1 MTKTDFRIREITE
14 DDILSVQFMHYG
26 VIHEPWVWDIHG
38 YLTALDGL
46 GFVAE
51 NGKLAGYVLSARN
64 GHQARIDYLLVLPQY
79 RRNGIATN
87 LANAA
92 VERHKEEG
100 AEKLFV
106 NISAGNEVALAVARK
121 SGLSL
126 TEVEIS
132 DSDRRHYGRL
142 EL

>member
-1 MTKTDFRIREITE
+1 MTKTDFRIREMTE
-14 DDILSVQFMHYG
+14 DDIHNVQFLHYG
-26 VIHEPWVWDIHG
+26 VIPEPWVRDIHG

-51 NGKLAGYVLSARN
+51 NGKVAGYALSSRC
-64 GHQARIDYLLVLPQY
+64 GYQARIDYLLVLPQY

-87 LANAA
+87 LVNAA

-100 AEKLFV
+100 ARKLFV
-106 NISAGNEVALAVARK
+106 NISAGNEVALAFARK
-121 SGLSL
+121 SGFSL
-126 TEVEIS
+126 IEVKIS
-132 DSDRRHYGRL
+132 DSDRRHYGSL

>member
-1 MTKTDFRIREITE
+1 MAKTDFRIREMTE
-14 DDILSVQFMHYG
+14 DDIPNVQSMHYG
-26 VIHEPWVWDIHG
+26 VIPEPCVWDIHS

-51 NGKLAGYVLSARN
+51 NEKLAGYVLSARC
-64 GHQARIDYLLVLPQY
+64 GYQARIDYLLVLPQY

-100 AEKLFV
+100 TRKLFV
-106 NISAGNEVALAVARK
+106 NISAGNEAALTFARK

-132 DSDRRHYGRL
+132 DSDRRYYGSL